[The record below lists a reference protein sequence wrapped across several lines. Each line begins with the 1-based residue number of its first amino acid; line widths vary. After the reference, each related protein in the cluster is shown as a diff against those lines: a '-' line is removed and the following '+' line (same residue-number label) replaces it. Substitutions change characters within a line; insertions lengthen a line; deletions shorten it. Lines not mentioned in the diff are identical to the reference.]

1 MAALVLGLDDSR
13 ACTAAPSSLR
23 GRLAVVTGGSAG
35 IGRALAAELAAAGA
49 SVIVGSRRPA
59 LGRFEHRALDLAS
72 QDSVGAFADG
82 LVRDGRPIDLLVLNA
97 GVHVPWK
104 TVATE
109 DGLELHWQVNYLS
122 NFQLAHRLLDL
133 CRRSALRRVV
143 YVASEAHRL
152 ASLPGAP
159 LIGFWYRYARSKE
172 AAVTSFLRLAELH
185 PELTV
190 RIVSPGYV
198 DSEIHRHKTRLTARL
213 ERTWS
218 RPRAV
223 DAAAHEVLECSDPA
237 AGAGVY
243 WDRGAPRTPSRRCLD
258 AARADRLWRASLDA
272 LGDRLPGVRAPE
284 RITNFARTFHALAP
298 AIERPSSV
306 EDLAAVVR
314 RAAGDGKG
322 VRVVGRRHSYND
334 GFFSPTFMV
343 SLERLDRVV
352 SFDPDEK
359 TVTCQAG
366 ISIGA
371 VGRYLDERGYALRFC
386 GNFGQQTL
394 AGALATGTHGYGR
407 EGGVMSELVRGA
419 TLVLADGRVV
429 ETRDERDLRALR
441 LSLGTLGAV
450 ASLTLAIEKK
460 GPCRFEVAC
469 LPRAEFARRLDE
481 LARAHEYLRFV
492 PHPFDA
498 RSMFYVTIDRGPEG
512 TPTAT
517 PQYIDDRP
525 PGALGLLVPALR
537 RAPVR
542 ALIGRALGVSGYGYA
557 LQIPFSTLLFLSAGV
572 VRSHPGLARVGQLA
586 LEHHDWLNMELAVP
600 RERYAEFERLFADLR
615 PRLSGLSPSQ
625 PYYTCRVVGRADNVL
640 LAPNYDRDVV
650 FCDVHADPAQPSS
663 RAFLERLEAVA
674 IRDLS
679 ARPHWGKVFF
689 AESGTVRGLYP
700 RENVAAFLECK
711 RRFDPAGVF
720 SNAYTRRALGV

>member
-1 MAALVLGLDDSR
+1 MAALVLGLGDSR

-49 SVIVGSRRPA
+49 SVVVGSRRPA
-59 LGRFEHRALDLAS
+59 LGRFEHRTLDLAS
-72 QDSVGAFADG
+72 QASVGAFADG

-104 TVATE
+104 TVTTA
-109 DGLELHWQVNYLS
+109 DGLEVHWQVNYLAY
-122 NFQLAHRLLDL
+122 FYLAHRLLDL
-133 CRRSALRRVV
+133 CRRSALKRVV

-159 LIGFWYRYARSKE
+159 LLGFWYRYAKSKE
-172 AAVTSFLRLAELH
+172 AAVTAFLRLAELH

-190 RIVSPGYV
+190 RIASPGYV
-198 DSEIHRHKTRLTARL
+198 DSEIHRHKSPLTARL

-218 RPRAV
+218 RPRAADV
-223 DAAAHEVLECSDPA
+223 AAREVLRCSDPA
-237 AGAGVY
+237 AGSGVY
-243 WDRGAPRTPSRRCLD
+243 WDRGSSRAPSRRCLD
-258 AARADRLWRASLDA
+258 AARADGLWQASLA
-272 LGDRLPGVRAPE
+272 QLAHRLPGARAPE
-284 RITNFARTFHALAP
+284 RITNFARTFRALGP
-298 AIERPSSV
+298 AIERPASV
-306 EDLAAVVR
+306 DELAAIVG

-322 VRVVGRRHSYND
+322 VRIVGRRHSYND
-334 GFFSPTFMV
+334 GFFSPTCMV
-343 SLERLDRVV
+343 SLERLDRVLAL
-352 SFDPDEK
+352 DPDRG
-359 TVTCQAG
+359 TLTCEAG
-366 ISIGA
+366 ISIGE

-419 TLVLADGRVV
+419 TVILADGRSV

-460 GPCRFEVAC
+460 GPCRFAVAC
-469 LPRAEFARRLDE
+469 LPRAEFARRLDD

-498 RSMFYVTIDRGPEG
+498 RFMFYVTIDRQPEG
-512 TPTAT
+512 APSITPR
-517 PQYIDDRP
+517 YIDDRP
-525 PGALGLLVPALR
+525 LGALGLLVPGLR

-542 ALIGRALGVSGYGYA
+542 ALLGRALGVGNYGFA
-557 LQIPFSTLLFLSAGV
+557 LQIPFSSLLFLSAGV

-586 LEHHDWLNMELAVP
+586 LEHHDWLNMELGVP
-600 RERYAEFERLFADLR
+600 REKFAEFERLYAELR
-615 PRLSGLSPSQ
+615 PRLSALSPSL
-625 PYYTCRVVGRADNVL
+625 PYYTCRVVGRANNVL

-650 FCDVHADPAQPSS
+650 FCDVHADPAEPSS
-663 RAFLERLEAVA
+663 RAFLERLEAAA

-689 AESGTVRGLYP
+689 AEKDVVRGLYP
-700 RENVAAFLECK
+700 KENVAAFLECK

-720 SNAYTRRALGV
+720 SNAYTRRVLGV

>member
-1 MAALVLGLDDSR
+1 MA
-13 ACTAAPSSLR
+13 
-23 GRLAVVTGGSAG
+23 
-35 IGRALAAELAAAGA
+35 
-49 SVIVGSRRPA
+49 
-59 LGRFEHRALDLAS
+59 
-72 QDSVGAFADG
+72 AFADG

-104 TVATE
+104 TVTTE

-152 ASLPGAP
+152 AALPGAP
-159 LIGFWYRYARSKE
+159 LLGFWYRYARSKE

-198 DSEIHRHKTRLTARL
+198 DSEIHRHKSRLDGPAR
-213 ERTWS
+213 
-218 RPRAV
+218 
-223 DAAAHEVLECSDPA
+223 AHLVP
-237 AGAGVY
+237 
-243 WDRGAPRTPSRRCLD
+243 
-258 AARADRLWRASLDA
+258 AARAGRGRARGPGLQRPGGGHRASTGTA
-272 LGDRLPGVRAPE
+272 ERRA
-284 RITNFARTFHALAP
+284 RRAAAAGTRRGRTALAARRSTRSVAASP
-298 AIERPSSV
+298 ARARPSGSRTSRGTSAPWPPRSSV
-306 EDLAAVVR
+306 RRSVDELAAIVR
-314 RAAGDGKG
+314 RAAEDGKG

-334 GFFSPTFMV
+334 GFFSQTCMV
-343 SLERLDRVV
+343 SLEHLDRVV
-352 SFDPDEK
+352 DLDPDQK
-359 TVTCQAG
+359 TITCQAG

-419 TLVLADGRVV
+419 TVILADGGLV

-441 LSLGTLGAV
+441 LSLGALGAV

-469 LPRAEFARRLDE
+469 LPRAEFAGRLDE

-498 RSMFYVTIDRGPEG
+498 RSMFYVTIDRQPEG
-512 TPTAT
+512 APSTTPR
-517 PQYIDDRP
+517 YIDDRP

-542 ALIGRALGVSGYGYA
+542 ALLGRVLGVSGYGYA
-557 LQIPFSTLLFLSAGV
+557 LEIPFSSLLFLGAGV

-600 RERYAEFERLFADLR
+600 REKYAEFERLFAELMPAPVRASR
-615 PRLSGLSPSQ
+615 PPSRTTRAAWSAGRRTSCSRRTTAGTSSSATCTPTPRSRARARSWRGSKRRRSATCPPGRTGARCSSPS
-625 PYYTCRVVGRADNVL
+625 
-640 LAPNYDRDVV
+640 RDV
-650 FCDVHADPAQPSS
+650 
-663 RAFLERLEAVA
+663 
-674 IRDLS
+674 
-679 ARPHWGKVFF
+679 
-689 AESGTVRGLYP
+689 VRGLYP
-700 RENVAAFLECK
+700 KENVAAFLDCK
-711 RRFDPAGVF
+711 RRFDPA
-720 SNAYTRRALGV
+720 RRVLERLHPARAGRVGTPGR

>member
-1 MAALVLGLDDSR
+1 MAALVLGLDDSHPS
-13 ACTAAPSSLR
+13 TADLSSLR
-23 GRLAVVTGGSAG
+23 GRRAVVTGGSAG
-35 IGRALAAELAAAGA
+35 IGRALAAQLAAAGA

-59 LGRFEHRALDLAS
+59 RGRFEHRPLDLAS
-72 QDSVGAFADG
+72 QASVAAFADG

-104 TVATE
+104 TMTTD
-109 DGLELHWQVNYLS
+109 DGLELHWQVNHLS

-152 ASLPGAP
+152 AALPGAP
-159 LIGFWYRYARSKE
+159 LLGFWYRYAKSKE

-198 DSEIHRHKTRLTARL
+198 DSEIHGHKSRLTARL

-218 RPRAV
+218 RPRTPE
-223 DAAAHEVLECSDPA
+223 AAAREVLECSDPA
-237 AGAGVY
+237 AGGSVY
-243 WDRGAPRTPSRRCLD
+243 WDRGAPRRPSRRCRD
-258 AARADRLWRASLDA
+258 AEQADRLWRASLDA
-272 LGDRLPGVRAPE
+272 LGRRLPGARAPE
-284 RITNFARTFHALAP
+284 RITNFAGNFRALAP
-298 AIERPSSV
+298 AIERPASV
-306 EDLAAVVR
+306 DELAAIVR
-314 RAAGDGKG
+314 RAADDGKG

-334 GFFSPTFMV
+334 GFFSTTCMV
-343 SLERLDRVV
+343 SLEHLDRVV
-352 SFDPDEK
+352 RFDPDEK

-371 VGRYLDERGYALRFC
+371 VGRYLDQRGHALRFC

-419 TLVLADGRVV
+419 TLVLADGRCV

-441 LSLGTLGAV
+441 LSLGALGAV
-450 ASLTLAIEKK
+450 TSLTLAVEKK

-469 LPRAEFARRLDE
+469 LPRAEFSARLDE

-512 TPTAT
+512 APSAT
-517 PQYIDDRP
+517 PRYIDDRP

-542 ALIGRALGVSGYGYA
+542 NLLGRVLGVSRYGYD
-557 LQIPFSTLLFLSAGV
+557 LQIPFSSLLFLSAGV

-600 RERYAEFERLFADLR
+600 RENYAEFERLYAELS
-615 PRLSGLSPSQ
+615 PRLSPLSPAQ
-625 PYYTCRVVGRADNVL
+625 PYYTCRVVGRARNVL

-650 FCDVHADPAQPSS
+650 FCDVHADPGQPSS
-663 RAFLERLEAVA
+663 RGFLERLEARA

-679 ARPHWGKVFF
+679 ARPHWGKIFS

-700 RENVAAFLECK
+700 PENVAAFLECK
-711 RRFDPAGVF
+711 QRFDPAGVF
-720 SNAYTRRALGV
+720 SNAYTRRVLGV

>member
-1 MAALVLGLDDSR
+1 M
-13 ACTAAPSSLR
+13 
-23 GRLAVVTGGSAG
+23 
-35 IGRALAAELAAAGA
+35 
-49 SVIVGSRRPA
+49 IVGSRRPA
-59 LGRFEHRALDLAS
+59 LGRFAHRTLDLAS
-72 QDSVGAFADG
+72 QASVAAFADG

-104 TVATE
+104 TVTTE

-122 NFQLAHRLLDL
+122 NFHLAHRLLDL
-133 CRRSALRRVV
+133 CRRSALKRVV

-152 ASLPGAP
+152 AALPGAP
-159 LIGFWYRYARSKE
+159 LLGFWYRYARSKE

-198 DSEIHRHKTRLTARL
+198 DSEIHRHKSRLTARL

-218 RPRAV
+218 RPRAA
-223 DAAAHEVLECSDPA
+223 DAAAREVLECSDPA
-237 AGAGVY
+237 VGAERLLGPRSAAHAEPALPRHGAGGPALARVS
-243 WDRGAPRTPSRRCLD
+243 RRARRPPSRR
-258 AARADRLWRASLDA
+258 ARARAHHELRAERSVPWRP
-272 LGDRLPGVRAPE
+272 R
-284 RITNFARTFHALAP
+284 
-298 AIERPSSV
+298 SSV
-306 EDLAAVVR
+306 RPASRSWPRSCDGQRTTGKACVSS
-314 RAAGDGKG
+314 AGAI
-322 VRVVGRRHSYND
+322 
-334 GFFSPTFMV
+334 PTTTASSRPPAWCRSSASIGSW
-343 SLERLDRVV
+343 SL
-352 SFDPDEK
+352 DPDEK
-359 TVTCQAG
+359 TITCQAG

-419 TLVLADGRVV
+419 TLVLADGRRV

-498 RSMFYVTIDRGPEG
+498 RSMFYVTIDRQARGRAERDAALHRRPSTGSAGPAG
-512 TPTAT
+512 ARAASGAGAQPARPGPRRQRLWIRLADPVLQPPL
-517 PQYIDDRP
+517 PQRGRGP
-525 PGALGLLVPALR
+525 QPPRAGPGRAARPGASRLAQHGAGRSPGEISRV

-542 ALIGRALGVSGYGYA
+542 
-557 LQIPFSTLLFLSAGV
+557 
-572 VRSHPGLARVGQLA
+572 RS
-586 LEHHDWLNMELAVP
+586 
-600 RERYAEFERLFADLR
+600 
-615 PRLSGLSPSQ
+615 
-625 PYYTCRVVGRADNVL
+625 
-640 LAPNYDRDVV
+640 
-650 FCDVHADPAQPSS
+650 
-663 RAFLERLEAVA
+663 
-674 IRDLS
+674 
-679 ARPHWGKVFF
+679 
-689 AESGTVRGLYP
+689 
-700 RENVAAFLECK
+700 
-711 RRFDPAGVF
+711 
-720 SNAYTRRALGV
+720 

>member
-1 MAALVLGLDDSR
+1 MAALVLGLDDSLPS
-13 ACTAAPSSLR
+13 TAQPSSLR

-35 IGRALAAELAAAGA
+35 IGRALAAELAASGA
-49 SVIVGSRRPA
+49 SVIAGSRRPA
-59 LGRFEHRALDLAS
+59 LGRFEHRPLDLAC
-72 QDSVGAFADG
+72 QDSVDAFADG

-104 TVATE
+104 TVTTE
-109 DGLELHWQVNYLS
+109 DGLELHWQVNHLS

-133 CRRSALRRVV
+133 CRRSALRRLV

-152 ASLPGAP
+152 AALPGAP
-159 LIGFWYRYARSKE
+159 LLGFWYRYARSKE

-198 DSEIHRHKTRLTARL
+198 DSEIHRHKSRLTAGL

-218 RPRAV
+218 RPRAAS
-223 DAAAHEVLECSDPA
+223 AAAHEVLACSDPM
-237 AGAGVY
+237 AGTSVY
-243 WDRGAPRTPSRRCLD
+243 WDRGAPRTPSRRCRD

-272 LGDRLPGVRAPE
+272 LGGRLPGVRAPE
-284 RITNFARTFHALAP
+284 RITNFARNFRALGP
-298 AIERPSSV
+298 AIERPANV
-306 EDLAAVVR
+306 AELAAVVR

-334 GFFSPTFMV
+334 GFFSPTCMV
-343 SLERLDRVV
+343 SLEHLDRVV
-352 SFDPDEK
+352 SLDPGEK
-359 TVTCQAG
+359 TITCEAG

-371 VGRYLDERGYALRFC
+371 VGRHLDERGYALRFC

-407 EGGVMSELVRGA
+407 DGGVMSELVRGA
-419 TLVLADGRVV
+419 TVVLADGRLV

-441 LSLGTLGAV
+441 LGLGTLGAV
-450 ASLTLAIEKK
+450 ASLTLAIERK

-469 LPRAEFARRLDE
+469 LPRAEFSARLDE

-492 PHPFDA
+492 PHPFDP
-498 RSMFYVTIDRGPEG
+498 RSMFYVTIDRLPEG
-512 TPTAT
+512 APSAV
-517 PQYIDDRP
+517 PRYIDDRP

-542 ALIGRALGVSGYGYA
+542 ALLGRALGVSGYGYA
-557 LQIPFSTLLFLSAGV
+557 LQIPFSSLLFLSAGV

-600 RERYAEFERLFADLR
+600 REKYVEFERLYAELS
-615 PRLSGLSPSQ
+615 PRLPAFSPAR
-625 PYYTCRVVGRADNVL
+625 PYYTCRVVGRAQNVL

-650 FCDVHADPAQPSS
+650 FCDVHADPAQPGA
-663 RAFLERLEAVA
+663 RAFLERLEAAA

-679 ARPHWGKVFF
+679 ARPHWGKVFS
-689 AESGTVRGLYP
+689 AEKDTVRGLYP
-700 RENVAAFLECK
+700 KENVAAFLDCK
-711 RRFDPAGVF
+711 RRLDPAGVF
-720 SNAYTRRALGV
+720 SNAYTRRVLGV

>member
-1 MAALVLGLDDSR
+1 MAPN
-13 ACTAAPSSLR
+13 PSPLR

-35 IGRALAAELAAAGA
+35 IGRALADRLSAAGA
-49 SVIVGSRRPA
+49 SVIVGSRRPVR
-59 LGRFEHRALDLAS
+59 GRFEHRTLDLAS
-72 QDSVGAFADG
+72 QESVAAFADG

-104 TVATE
+104 NVTTD
-109 DGLELHWQVNYLS
+109 DGLELHWQVNHLS
-122 NFQLAHRLLDL
+122 NFQLGHRLLDL
-133 CRRSALRRVV
+133 CRRSTLKRVV

-152 ASLPGAP
+152 AGLPAAP
-159 LIGFWYRYARSKE
+159 LLGFWYRYAKSKE

-198 DSEIHRHKTRLTARL
+198 DSEIHRHKSRLAAGL

-218 RPRAV
+218 RPRAA
-223 DAAAHEVLECSDPA
+223 DAAAREILKCSDPA
-237 AGAGVY
+237 TGASVY
-243 WDRGAPRTPSRRCLD
+243 WDRGAPARSSGRSRD
-258 AARADRLWRASLDA
+258 ASRADALWREALA
-272 LGDRLPGVRAPE
+272 QLGDRLPGAREPQPV
-284 RITNFARTFHALAP
+284 TNFARTFRALGP

-306 EDLAAVVR
+306 GELADIVGK
-314 RAAGDGKG
+314 AAEDGKG
-322 VRVVGRRHSYND
+322 VRIVGRRHSYND
-334 GFFSPTFMV
+334 GFFSPTCMV
-343 SLERLDRVV
+343 SLERLDRVLEL
-352 SFDPDEK
+352 DAEK
-359 TVTCQAG
+359 GTLTCEAG

-386 GNFGQQTL
+386 GNFGRQTL

-419 TLVLADGRVV
+419 TLVLADGRSV
-429 ETRDERDLRALR
+429 EIRDERDLRAVR
-441 LSLGTLGAV
+441 LGLGTLGAV

-469 LPRAEFARRLDE
+469 LPREEFVRRLDE
-481 LARAHEYLRFV
+481 LACAHEYLRYV

-498 RSMFYVTIDRGPEG
+498 RSMFYMTIDRLPADAPS
-512 TPTAT
+512 TPAR
-517 PQYIDDRP
+517 YIDDRP

-537 RAPVR
+537 LAPVR
-542 ALIGRALGVSGYGYA
+542 TLIGRVLRVGGYGYR
-557 LQIPFSTLLFLSAGV
+557 LQIPFSSLLFLSAGV

-600 RERYAEFERLFADLR
+600 RESYPEFERLFAELR
-615 PRLSGLSPSQ
+615 PRLSPLSPAQ
-625 PYYTCRVVGRADNVL
+625 PYYTCRVVGRAGNVL
-640 LAPNYDRDVV
+640 LAPNYERDVV
-650 FCDVHADPAQPSS
+650 FCDVHADPAQPAS
-663 RAFLERLEAVA
+663 RAFLETLEARAVRELA
-674 IRDLS
+674 

-689 AESGTVRGLYP
+689 AEKDVVRGLYP

-720 SNAYTRRALGV
+720 SNAYTRRVLGV